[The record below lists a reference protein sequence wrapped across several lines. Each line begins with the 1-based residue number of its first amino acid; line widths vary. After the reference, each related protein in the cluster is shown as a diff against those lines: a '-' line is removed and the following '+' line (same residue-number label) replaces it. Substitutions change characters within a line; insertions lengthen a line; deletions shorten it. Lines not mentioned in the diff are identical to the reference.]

1 MKEKI
6 VDRNT
11 LCKMV
16 REWKSAGKRIV
27 STSGCFDI
35 LHPGHVQ
42 YLEEAKKRGDILIV
56 MLNADVSVQQL
67 KGKHRPIIPQE
78 GRAIVAAG
86 LAAVDCVCTFT
97 ERTPCALIAEIQ
109 PDVVVKG
116 GDYRGEHIPEM
127 DTVSVYGGKVEYVM
141 LAEGYSTTSIVK
153 KIETQYKESIQA

>member
-1 MKEKI
+1 MKFKKKLTITENTKLQRKPKKAGKLGSSRENKKKAAISGIIIMKEKI

-109 PDVVVKG
+109 PDVV
-116 GDYRGEHIPEM
+116 DHC
-127 DTVSVYGGKVEYVM
+127 
-141 LAEGYSTTSIVK
+141 L
-153 KIETQYKESIQA
+153 